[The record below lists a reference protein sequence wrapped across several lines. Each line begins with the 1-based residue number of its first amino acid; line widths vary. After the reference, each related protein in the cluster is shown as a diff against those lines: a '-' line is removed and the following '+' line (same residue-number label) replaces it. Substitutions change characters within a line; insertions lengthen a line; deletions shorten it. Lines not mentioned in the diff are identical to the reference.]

1 MSNFLRSLN
10 RKQRRQFDK
19 LGAEEKKEIIAADI
33 AKKINEAAGEKIS
46 DAFIQGSIFGNKVLY
61 EHYLTNWDILDDAQ
75 KLRVANE
82 LADEIKEHYQR
93 ALVMFPEDAK
103 PEDTESEEE

>member
-1 MSNFLRSLN
+1 MSSFLRSLN

-19 LGAEEKKEIIAADI
+19 LDSEEKKEIIAADI
-33 AKKINEAAGEKIS
+33 AKKINESAGKQIS
-46 DAFIQGSIFGNKVLY
+46 KAFIQGAIFGNKVLY

-82 LADEIKEHYQR
+82 LAHEIKEHYQK
-93 ALVMFPEDAK
+93 ALEMFPEDTK
-103 PEDTESEEE
+103 SEDAESEEM

>member
-1 MSNFLRSLN
+1 MSSFLRSLN
-10 RKQRRQFDK
+10 RKKRRQFDK
-19 LGAEEKKEIIAADI
+19 LDSEEKKEIIAAEI
-33 AKKINEAAGEKIS
+33 AKKINAAAGEKIS

-61 EHYLTNWDILDDAQ
+61 EHYLTNWDTLDDAQ

-103 PEDTESEEE
+103 PEDTESEEM

>member
-1 MSNFLRSLN
+1 MSSFLRSLN
-10 RKQRRQFDK
+10 RKKRRQFNK

-33 AKKINEAAGEKIS
+33 AKKISESAGKQIS
-46 DAFIQGSIFGNKVLY
+46 KAFVQGAIFANKVLY
-61 EHYLTNWDILDDAQ
+61 EHYLTEWDKIDDST

-82 LADEIKEHYQR
+82 LADEIKEHYQK
-93 ALVMFPEDAK
+93 ALEMFPEDTK